1 MSWRL
6 PQIYALALL
15 VYAARCLLFAA
26 LAPFPSPFDEHA
38 HLSYVLH
45 ILATGDLVPAFED
58 LRLIEL
64 PGLNGFSD
72 RPNYLN
78 HPSPFYVAMAGLAWP
93 LADWPPAMILALRL
107 VNASLSVA
115 AVAVLLRIGLQLQ
128 LSLPA
133 GIVYA
138 ALVVATPTLAV
149 VGGVISNDN
158 LAILGG
164 ALCCAG
170 ALGLLQGRRDGATWA
185 CLATGF
191 AFASLAKLTAGLLC
205 GALVLATLVWVI
217 ARDGAA
223 PLAARPARLAFIL
236 CFAAILPYVALW
248 ADYGSPAPF
257 TPGQADMIERRL
269 DEYAGWRDLRLDLPQ
284 YLAHFGWSMLYG
296 WRPSPPQNRMEI
308 WLLVL
313 PALLILLAVLGVGA
327 AGLAAARR
335 CLDPTA
341 AFVLASAAALA
352 IVLVIHIDFAFR
364 LHQETGWPRGI
375 YPRYYFPL
383 LAAVP
388 AASALLVQRAASA
401 RAGGWVAGVLVA
413 VLLIYDM
420 LHSARGLV

>member
-6 PQIYALALL
+6 PQIYAVALL
-15 VYAARCLLFAA
+15 VYAGRCLLFAA

-64 PGLNGFSD
+64 PGLNDFSD

-93 LADWPPAMILALRL
+93 LADWPPAMILTLRL

-115 AVAVLLRIGLQLQ
+115 AVAVLLWIGLRLQ
-128 LSLPA
+128 LSVPA

-138 ALVVATPTLAV
+138 VLVIATPTLAV

-170 ALGLLQGRRDGATWA
+170 ALGLQGRRDGATWA
-185 CLATGF
+185 CLAAGF
-191 AFASLAKLTAGLLC
+191 ALASLAKLTAGLLC
-205 GALVLATLVWVI
+205 GALVLATLVWIVT
-217 ARDGAA
+217 REGAA

-236 CFAAILPYVALW
+236 CFVAILPYVGLW

-284 YLAHFGWSMLYG
+284 YLVHFGRSMLYG
-296 WRPSPPQNRMEI
+296 WRPSPPQNGLEI
-308 WLLVL
+308 WLLAL
-313 PALLILLAVLGVGA
+313 PALLILLAALGVGA
-327 AGLAAARR
+327 AGLAATRR
-335 CLDPTA
+335 RLDPTA

-352 IVLVIHIDFAFR
+352 IVLVIHIDFAFS

-383 LAAVP
+383 LAAFP
-388 AASALLVQRAASA
+388 AACALLVQRAASA
-401 RAGGWVAGVLVA
+401 RAGGWFAGVLVA

-420 LHSARGLV
+420 LHGARALV